1 MLYLVWRTFLMPAVK
16 TVAAAMTEVRELR
29 QKSAVSRTLI
39 QILRTRFLPRDG
51 IPQALA
57 EVSCEG
63 AVIEEVIEELEDS
76 IADLE
81 KQARVILGET
91 VA

>member
-1 MLYLVWRTFLMPAVK
+1 MPAVKK
-16 TVAAAMTEVRELR
+16 TVAAAMAEVRELR
-29 QKSAVSRTLI
+29 QKGAVNRTLI

-63 AVIEEVIEELEDS
+63 APVPPAVIEEVIEELEDS
-76 IADLE
+76 IADLD
-81 KQARVILGET
+81 KQARVILGEII
-91 VA
+91 A